1 MARKAKYEVVRI
13 LAAVLIILNHVPCS
27 VAALQ
32 INARIKDFFFLGG
45 QFGVNLFVILS
56 AWFLSGEE
64 QFKASR
70 VIRTLEEM
78 VFFSLFLDGVSIAL
92 GYRFDLGSFL
102 RSFSYWYPFGYVVM
116 LLAVPYLAR
125 MTNATKKHVFIWGG

>member
-1 MARKAKYEVVRI
+1 MARKAKYEMVRI
-13 LAAVLIILNHVPCS
+13 LAAVLIILTHVPCS

-32 INARIKDFFFLGG
+32 VNARINDFFFLGG

-56 AWFLSGEE
+56 AWFLSGED

-70 VIRTLEEM
+70 AIRTIEEM

-125 MTNATKKHVFIWGG
+125 MTNVTKKYITI